1 MSETPSE
8 KMKAQGKQNKKINI
22 NIKNQRRGRYGDKIE
37 SRVSVT

>member
-22 NIKNQRRGRYGDKIE
+22 NIKKPKKR
-37 SRVSVT
+37 